1 MTLDLR
7 KKQDSIKIK
16 DIVVS
21 VPQGHAGRLTRES
34 QVVFNYETD
43 QVDCEISL
51 TMPLR
56 AQSYAANIL
65 PGVMRQNLPEG
76 FLLSWMKA
84 SFGKTMKLD
93 DFNLLALTG
102 REMIGRVQSRIAGA
116 ENDTSDAGE
125 SLTEILSYKGSEDL
139 FKSLALKYAQMSGIS
154 GVQPKVII
162 AEKKKEAGED
172 VIVKSIARDRNLI
185 VKAAGPEYQELAENE
200 YHCMSIA
207 KNAGLVVP
215 KFWISDDRGL
225 FVVERFD
232 LDGSGSYLGFEDMT
246 SLMGFQNDEK
256 YGSSYEMVAKAI
268 STFVAP
274 NNRHSSLEEFFRSV
288 ALSVVLRNGDAH
300 LKNFGLLYTYPD
312 AEDAKLSPQYDLV
325 NTTVYL
331 PKDALALKMN
341 KSKSWPTRE
350 ELIDFGKQHC
360 MIDSPAAIIDSVCAA
375 ARDYKPEIEQVIWE
389 KMSILIEGGAASV
402 SPSRKY

>member
-1 MTLDLR
+1 MVR
-7 KKQDSIKIK
+7 KKQDNTKIK
-16 DIVVS
+16 DLVVS

-34 QVVFNYETD
+34 QIVFNYETK

-76 FLLSWMKA
+76 FLLSWMKE

-102 REMIGRVQSRIAGA
+102 REMIGRVQSRLVGA
-116 ENDTSDAGE
+116 ENEPADAGE
-125 SLTEILSYKGSEDL
+125 SLTQILSYKGSEDL
-139 FKSLALKYAQMSGIS
+139 FESLALKYANMSGIS
-154 GVQPKVII
+154 GVQPKVVI
-162 AEKKKEAGED
+162 AEKKSGAD
-172 VIVKSIARDRNLI
+172 VFVKSIVRDRNLI
-185 VKAAGPEYQELAENE
+185 VKAAGPDYQDLTENE

-256 YGSSYEMVAKAI
+256 YGSSYEMIAKAI
-268 STFVAP
+268 AAFVAP
-274 NNRHSSLEEFFRSV
+274 NNRHSSLEEYFRSV
-288 ALSVVLRNGDAH
+288 VLSVVLRNGDAH
-300 LKNFGLLYTYPD
+300 LKNFGLLYTHPD

-331 PKDALALKMN
+331 PKDTLALKMN

-360 MIDSPAAIIDSVCAA
+360 MIDSPALIIDSVCAA
-375 ARDYKPEIEQVIWE
+375 ALNYKPEIEPVIWE